1 VSTPPSGG
9 ERCWRSPNFE
19 WHALCEPLALRAL
32 AQLVKL
38 SERGRARSGRP
49 HPATFLTRGSD
60 SRTNAERGRVPRNES
75 VAAKN
80 PKYFGVTQ
88 KYFEVLQNTSAQ
100 NARSATATPPRPG
113 PSRYFRLLHLLQYSE
128 NTCIRQRVLALP
140 FLADAGPPRA
150 RRRARRVGPVHDP

>member
-60 SRTNAERGRVPRNES
+60 SRTNAERGS
-75 VAAKN
+75 AAKRKRRGKKPEVLRRD
-80 PKYFGVTQ
+80 PKVLRSTSEYFGPERT
-88 KYFEVLQNTSAQ
+88 KRHCN
-100 NARSATATPPRPG
+100 PPETG
-113 PSRYFRLLHLLQYSE
+113 AKSLLQITSFTSVLREYLYSAE
-128 NTCIRQRVLALP
+128 
-140 FLADAGPPRA
+140 GPKVQCSNNKSVVSP
-150 RRRARRVGPVHDP
+150 